1 MKKTLL
7 IFMLFGQMVFAQQID
22 VLSIKIVDKTA
33 TGGYYHPVFSP
44 TNQYLLATDVSYK
57 GLKQISLT
65 NGEIKII
72 TDDPGA
78 GYGVRISNDGSAIMY
93 RKNELINNLKYGSL
107 MVHSLKTGTKQQ
119 LVSRTREQMV
129 TAFSANKPFYV
140 KGTKL
145 NRQSVAVSEL
155 IPITQTEDRKL
166 VLYNKGVRKVLAP
179 NGVNESYFWS
189 SVSPDFT
196 KIVYTVAG
204 KGTFVC
210 DMNGLN
216 VKSLGKLSAPKWL
229 NNNWVVGMDDKD
241 NGEFITAS
249 SIVAVSANAK
259 VRQAL
264 TQNVD
269 MIALYPAA
277 SADAKQVAFCTEKG
291 QLYLI
296 NINIK

>member
-7 IFMLFGQMVFAQQID
+7 IFMLFGQMVFAQHID

-33 TGGYYHPVFSP
+33 SGGYYHPVFSP
-44 TNQYLLATDVSYK
+44 THQYLLTTDVSYK
-57 GLKQISLT
+57 GLKQISLL
-65 NGEIKII
+65 NGEIKNI
-72 TDDPGA
+72 TDEPGA

-93 RKNELINNLKYGSL
+93 RKNELVNNLKYSSL
-107 MVHSLKTGTKQQ
+107 MLHQLKAGTKQQ
-119 LVSRTREQMV
+119 LVSPTREQLV
-129 TAFSANKPFYV
+129 TAFSVNKPFYV

-145 NRQSVAVSEL
+145 NRQSVALSEL
-155 IPITQTEDRKL
+155 IPVTQTEDRKL
-166 VLYNKGVRKVLAP
+166 VLYNKGIRKVLTP
-179 NGVNESYFWS
+179 NGINESYFWS

-196 KIVYTVAG
+196 RIVYTVAG

-249 SIVAVSANAK
+249 SIIAVSVNAK
-259 VRQAL
+259 SRQVL
-264 TQNVD
+264 TQGTE

-277 SADAKQVAFCTEKG
+277 SADAKQIAFCTEKG
-291 QLYLI
+291 QLYLM